1 MDRFD
6 ALILQALQED
16 GRMRWSHLAGRIN
29 LSASACQRRV
39 EALEEDGVIEN
50 FTVNLNEKA
59 LGHRVKAF
67 VEVSVDR
74 KSTDLAQEF
83 RRKLVELPQVQACHM
98 VSGTIDFM
106 LEVVAP
112 ELLRDEKNDDDAFS
126 VLTSPVEAW
135 GLADDL
141 DFINGDEAETAF
153 QASLRLARARVVI
166 GVVGLITFL
175 LLTAPIEEVERRTKR

>member
-1 MDRFD
+1 MDRYD
-6 ALILQALQED
+6 ALILRALQED
-16 GRMRWSHLAGRIN
+16 GRIRWSHLSRRIN

-39 EALEEDGVIEN
+39 EALEEQGVIQN

-74 KSTDLAQEF
+74 KSTGLAQDF
-83 RRKLVELPQVQACHM
+83 RRKVMELPQVQACHM

-112 ELLRDEKNDDDAFS
+112 DLESFGRFIDGELLSMPAVKDAS
-126 VLTSPVEAW
+126 SSIVL
-135 GLADDL
+135 
-141 DFINGDEAETAF
+141 N
-153 QASLRLARARVVI
+153 VVK
-166 GVVGLITFL
+166 
-175 LLTAPIEEVERRTKR
+175 PRRTMIAES

>member
-6 ALILQALQED
+6 ALILRALQKD
-16 GRMRWSHLAGRIN
+16 GRMRWSHLAEHIN

-39 EALEEDGVIEN
+39 EALEAEGIIEN
-50 FTVNLNEKA
+50 FTVNLSEQA

-74 KSTDLAQEF
+74 QSTDLAQEF
-83 RRKLVELPQVQACHM
+83 RRKIAELPQVQACHM

-112 ELLRDEKNDDDAFS
+112 DLESLGQFIDGELLGMPAVKDAS
-126 VLTSPVEAW
+126 SSIVL
-135 GLADDL
+135 
-141 DFINGDEAETAF
+141 N
-153 QASLRLARARVVI
+153 VVK
-166 GVVGLITFL
+166 
-175 LLTAPIEEVERRTKR
+175 PRRTMIGDN